1 MAGGGS
7 IYELRSWMYLHKDS
21 DGRVTNAFLSGLETF
36 MHQAGCTPITH
47 ESGKKFCP
55 CQKCKNSKF
64 ARSETVWKHLV
75 NRGFTPQYY
84 IWYQHGEGYGGN
96 EASSSNNNFEDGH
109 HSEEPNHLH
118 NEYNYHQDQEQMVD
132 HDRVQDMISD
142 AFLETTTTIA
152 DGTGNVEEPNL
163 DVKRFYEM
171 LDAANQPIYTGCR
184 EGLSKL
190 SLVARMMNIKT
201 DHNLPENCM
210 DGWA

>member
-1 MAGGGS
+1 M
-7 IYELRSWMYLHKDS
+7 
-21 DGRVTNAFLSGLETF
+21 
-36 MHQAGCTPITH
+36 
-47 ESGKKFCP
+47 
-55 CQKCKNSKF
+55 
-64 ARSETVWKHLV
+64 
-75 NRGFTPQYY
+75 
-84 IWYQHGEGYGGN
+84 GGN

-118 NEYNYHQDQEQMVD
+118 NEYNYHQDHEQMVD

-163 DVKRFYEM
+163 DAKRFYEM

-190 SLVARMMNIKT
+190 SLAARMMNIKT

-210 DGWA
+210 DAWMHGRSCLKSICQKTTCLLNLIMRFRNWFIVLDCLRR